1 MIHHPAIEEGLFDH
15 PSCGKLQGLVTVIL
29 DGPDGH
35 PFQLRDPHFEL
46 LAREGGLLLKKLL
59 HLGKGVGDIHYF
71 FQES

>member
-1 MIHHPAIEEGLFDH
+1 MALIRKHHLFLIINS
-15 PSCGKLQGLVTVIL
+15 PVLVLSGKVQPLI
-29 DGPDGH
+29 
-35 PFQLRDPHFEL
+35 QLRDPHFEL